1 MNRLYL
7 GGFDG
12 LEVALAAEVKAA
24 KEGDALAP
32 VTVIVGSAA
41 VASYLPRTLA
51 KRLGGVGNVRVLT
64 LHRLAGQL
72 ACSGGHAGQLLSP
85 EAQTRLAERVV
96 ARVASRSGSHFGPVA
111 DMPGLGRAFMRSMED
126 LRQAQVTA
134 QADWGPIRAGL
145 ADARAALSAYE
156 SALQAAGCTD
166 RAGMLAAAVAAL
178 TERPRAL
185 ESLVA
190 PQAPIMVY
198 GLYDLPQS
206 QRALIGALA
215 RLRPLSAFMPYPA
228 GGRDYAEP
236 GRRFFTELGLVTAE
250 LRPLPPPRTEALSVG
265 DDEDEFLEVARRL
278 RALQT
283 DGVRDHEVAV
293 VAPAVERAQEVARGL
308 LALGVPVARR
318 LAPAGGAAAR
328 LISLLDAAW
337 PATGRPWARSAV
349 LDFAASVAGA
359 GSGTTNAE
367 VARWAT
373 ESRQAGVVAAAD
385 WRRLADRRRHLMARV
400 ADLQAGQEDGE
411 APVSAGAAQA
421 AQQGLAAVD
430 GLARFVDGVTA
441 AVGDLPEETS
451 WSQMVAGLSSL
462 AVGQC
467 AVSPDDPV
475 LEALHGLA
483 DCELVE
489 DRVTLAEAVGV
500 VRERLRRLTEPHGSV
515 GRRGVAV
522 LTPHELRGLR
532 FRAVLFTG
540 LCSGGFPPAAAHD
553 PVLSDADRRQ
563 LARRLALPL
572 AEVGAREREADML
585 FALARNAAT
594 DLFVGLVP
602 RRDASGA
609 QRQPSRLAVELAE
622 ELTGRVAVAED
633 FLQAPLAGASLRRV
647 PSGALRVRVASG
659 VPTFPAGRRPAD
671 LRDLDVAVLTAL
683 RRAEAGRPVAGPPRR
698 YLEEVCG
705 APAARRLL
713 GRRLAAVS
721 PGVLAW
727 DGVFHSRPARSA
739 VAAARLFDS
748 PQAPTALQE
757 YPSCPFS
764 YYVLSV
770 LGIEPVEEPEVLV
783 EADRREV
790 GTVVHRVLQ
799 RVFAAVAEGADRDQ
813 AVAMVAS
820 VAEQECAAA
829 ERRGEVGLPL
839 VWQAQRAQLVEDL
852 TSAVAADPCWSEVDV
867 PQPSLFEL
875 SFGTGEVPVILQLSD
890 GRSLRFRG
898 RIDRVDQSADGRYL
912 RIIDYKTGKGSTEKD
927 QVEAGRNIQLPVYQL
942 AGRTLLGG
950 RPDVSIGCSFRMV
963 TRRRSH
969 AEVTLAADEAA
980 VLADLADT
988 AQSIRGLVEAGVF
1001 PRLPAS
1007 ERMCDWCRA
1016 GYACDELKSTRQTKQ
1031 HHPAL
1036 AQLARL
1042 RRPVERPQTDALAA
1056 DGHPDA

>member
-1 MNRLYL
+1 
-7 GGFDG
+7 
-12 LEVALAAEVKAA
+12 
-24 KEGDALAP
+24 
-32 VTVIVGSAA
+32 
-41 VASYLPRTLA
+41 
-51 KRLGGVGNVRVLT
+51 
-64 LHRLAGQL
+64 
-72 ACSGGHAGQLLSP
+72 
-85 EAQTRLAERVV
+85 
-96 ARVASRSGSHFGPVA
+96 
-111 DMPGLGRAFMRSMED
+111 
-126 LRQAQVTA
+126 
-134 QADWGPIRAGL
+134 
-145 ADARAALSAYE
+145 
-156 SALQAAGCTD
+156 
-166 RAGMLAAAVAAL
+166 
-178 TERPRAL
+178 
-185 ESLVA
+185 
-190 PQAPIMVY
+190 
-198 GLYDLPQS
+198 
-206 QRALIGALA
+206 
-215 RLRPLSAFMPYPA
+215 
-228 GGRDYAEP
+228 
-236 GRRFFTELGLVTAE
+236 
-250 LRPLPPPRTEALSVG
+250 
-265 DDEDEFLEVARRL
+265 
-278 RALQT
+278 
-283 DGVRDHEVAV
+283 
-293 VAPAVERAQEVARGL
+293 
-308 LALGVPVARR
+308 
-318 LAPAGGAAAR
+318 
-328 LISLLDAAW
+328 
-337 PATGRPWARSAV
+337 
-349 LDFAASVAGA
+349 
-359 GSGTTNAE
+359 
-367 VARWAT
+367 
-373 ESRQAGVVAAAD
+373 
-385 WRRLADRRRHLMARV
+385 
-400 ADLQAGQEDGE
+400 
-411 APVSAGAAQA
+411 
-421 AQQGLAAVD
+421 
-430 GLARFVDGVTA
+430 
-441 AVGDLPEETS
+441 
-451 WSQMVAGLSSL
+451 
-462 AVGQC
+462 
-467 AVSPDDPV
+467 
-475 LEALHGLA
+475 
-483 DCELVE
+483 
-489 DRVTLAEAVGV
+489 
-500 VRERLRRLTEPHGSV
+500 
-515 GRRGVAV
+515 
-522 LTPHELRGLR
+522 
-532 FRAVLFTG
+532 
-540 LCSGGFPPAAAHD
+540 
-553 PVLSDADRRQ
+553 
-563 LARRLALPL
+563 
-572 AEVGAREREADML
+572 
-585 FALARNAAT
+585 
-594 DLFVGLVP
+594 
-602 RRDASGA
+602 
-609 QRQPSRLAVELAE
+609 
-622 ELTGRVAVAED
+622 
-633 FLQAPLAGASLRRV
+633 
-647 PSGALRVRVASG
+647 
-659 VPTFPAGRRPAD
+659 
-671 LRDLDVAVLTAL
+671 VAVLTAL

-839 VWQAQRAQLVEDL
+839 VWQAQRAHLVEDL